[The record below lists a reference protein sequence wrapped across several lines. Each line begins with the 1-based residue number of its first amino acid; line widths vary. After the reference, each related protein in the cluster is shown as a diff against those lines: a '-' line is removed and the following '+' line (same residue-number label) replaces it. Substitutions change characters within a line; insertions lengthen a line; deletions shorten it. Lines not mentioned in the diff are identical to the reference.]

1 MRCKYLGVTVQ
12 DDRVIATY
20 LIESPYSVEQAA
32 EVLAGEQSTGTFIAV
47 PGETEELKERYRTKV
62 LSIEPLEESSTPA
75 FPQPPALTSGH
86 YSRSRVIVSIP
97 FEMVGSDLTTLLA
110 SVLGNVYELK
120 EVSALRLIDLEL
132 PPAFLER
139 CAMPRFGVE
148 GTRALAD
155 VQGRPLIG
163 AVVKPSVGLQPEA
176 FAQRV
181 QVLAEAGADFIKD
194 DELMADAP
202 YCRFEARVQA
212 VMRVV
217 HDVAQRTGR
226 KPMVAF
232 NITGDIDSMM
242 RRHDVV
248 QAAGGNCVQVNLN
261 QAGLVAMSYLRRKG
275 ALPIHGH
282 RSGWGIYSRQPW
294 FGIDF
299 KPYALLWR
307 LVGVDHVIVTGPDRK
322 FWEPND
328 SCLAGMGACLTP
340 IQSPAD
346 RVMPAVGSAQ
356 WGGQA
361 PLILEALGNADL
373 IYIGGAAIAAHP
385 GGPAAGVLAMRQAW
399 EAALAGIPLV
409 SYAAEHRELAQS
421 IAAFGGTAQGGK

>member
-1 MRCKYLGVTVQ
+1 MRRKYLGVMVQ

-62 LSIEPLEESSTPA
+62 LSIELLEESSMPA

-86 YSRSRVIVSIP
+86 YSRSRVTVSIP

-217 HDVAQRTGR
+217 HDVAQCTGR

-261 QAGLVAMSYLRRKG
+261 QAGLVAVSYLRRQG
-275 ALPIHGH
+275 ALAIHGH
-282 RSGWGIYSRQPW
+282 AAGWGLTSRQAW
-294 FGIDF
+294 FGLDF
-299 KPYALLWR
+299 KVYALIWR
-307 LVGVDHVIVTGPDRK
+307 LVGIDQLVTIGLDSK
-322 FWEPND
+322 FWPTND
-328 SCLAGMGACLTP
+328 ASLGAMRECLTA
-340 IQSPAD
+340 IRSEAD
-346 RVMPAVGSAQ
+346 RVMPAVGSKQ

-361 PLILEALGNADL
+361 PAMVAAMGSPDV
-373 IYIGGAAIAAHP
+373 IYLAGAGIFGHP
-385 GGPAAGVLAMRQAW
+385 GGPAAGVTAIRQAW

-421 IAAFGGTAQGGK
+421 IAAFGGTAQGDK